1 MAIEKPYYAPDSGG
15 LQGRTH
21 AGVIEQLQTRVKAT
35 QERLEEVEAALN
47 RCREYSAQDME
58 TISRQ
63 RVKIVELEELVQK
76 QKITISNQSKAIT
89 DPKRIR
95 TYQPTIPIPIFPLT
109 PTQRRPTVRS
119 PCSSTPLSA
128 SPYTSS
134 VLTLPPPTFDL
145 SASTPQGKLL
155 SLEEN
160 SKTSLSRKRGDL
172 PMNICSL
179 GSSFDTETLIRVI
192 STRLQ
197 SLFSRTQ
204 TFGHMYTNFPSIQFD
219 SQLNPRVKEYVMNI
233 SDNIHASTLLGNPC
247 TRLCVVA
254 KAINFY
260 LVHHVLQP
268 IVIRGYDAQM
278 DMEIKQIQ
286 KHLTI
291 DSPVVVR
298 HSLLIAMAHH
308 IQAVVNKPKFSE
320 FNKNNTHSYMEKLWM
335 LIGPLTHDPLNQY
348 QVVWVDLHDILTE
361 AQALAID
368 LYSLPFEYS
377 FKFPAVNDIF
387 EPRSMV
393 NCDQFIGGGPQT
405 LKKHNT
411 LVRLGVTP
419 TIRISDNST
428 SPADVRLVCLAKV
441 LLRPPPRR
449 YTQLISEM
457 RAKRDFTFFPYLQV
471 VNASTFMNLTPAK
484 RVTVQVR
491 TLADRRI
498 SLVLPKRCYTSNPA
512 NAATN
517 DNRATRRP
525 EFHDYFVTHL
535 PSSSLHPDPR
545 APVNSFY
552 KLPRSA
558 SVPHT
563 GESSHPPASFQPL
576 VDRET
581 TVVRIPLRSAKHH
594 FGASTSRGTRP
605 ENEDTYQA
613 GVIDIPAFARRPPA
627 SLTIKRSGA
636 HGSPAPRESQGAE
649 TASGDP
655 QVFYFAVFDGHG
667 GNECSTFLQHT
678 LHEYIQ
684 DSAASFELQSSL
696 KKHRDGHYS
705 KDTEPSTGDLPILQ
719 DANSQRIGE
728 LEKHLVRDWRTL
740 VGGYFKRFV
749 PPHFSHIGRGARGEP
764 KALSDLP
771 EGVTIEEVLEYAFLR
786 TDLEFVSAQAAKQGD
801 ELENVG
807 HPLYQDNILYGRDRT
822 PSLHVGGVRR
832 FKGGST
838 ASVALISTPTPTPF
852 WHPSGPSSLL
862 VSHVGD
868 TRILLCSTETGD
880 AIPLTSNHHPAS
892 PIEASRLR
900 RYATTFVTD
909 SFGEERMSGLANTR
923 AFGDVQSKRIGVSA
937 EPELRRIEMA
947 PAEYSF
953 LVLMSDGISGT
964 LSDQEVVDII
974 KEARTPEQGSR
985 DVVNFANEV
994 TKVGDNATCLVVR
1007 LGGWERRLEGGL
1019 GSMGTKESR
1028 EFRRQEAT
1036 DPRRSRR

>member
-1 MAIEKPYYAPDSGG
+1 MAIEKLYYAADPGS
-15 LQGRTH
+15 LQELTR
-21 AGVIEQLQTRVKAT
+21 ADVVKQLQIRVKAT

-47 RCREYSAQDME
+47 RCREYSAQDIE

-63 RVKIVELEELVQK
+63 RVRILDLEDLVRK
-76 QKITISNQSKAIT
+76 QKTTISNQSKAIA
-89 DPKRIR
+89 DPKRVR
-95 TYQPTIPIPIFPLT
+95 MLQSTIPMPIFPLT
-109 PTQRRPTVRS
+109 PTQQRPIVRS
-119 PCSSTPLSA
+119 PSSSTPSSA
-128 SPYTSS
+128 SSYSPS
-134 VLTLPPPTFDL
+134 VHTLPPPAFDL
-145 SASTPQGKLL
+145 PASTPQGKLL
-155 SLEEN
+155 SLGEN
-160 SKTSLSRKRGDL
+160 SKTSLSCKRGSL
-172 PMNICSL
+172 PMSICSL
-179 GSSFDTETLIRVI
+179 GSSFDTETVIRLI

-204 TFGHMYTNFPSIQFD
+204 KFGHMYTNFPSIQFD
-219 SQLNPRVKEYVMNI
+219 SQLNPRVKEYVMSI
-233 SDNIHASTLLGNPC
+233 SNKIHASTLLGNPC
-247 TRLCVVA
+247 TRPCVVA

-260 LVHHVLQP
+260 LVHEILQP
-268 IVIRGYDAQM
+268 TVVKGFDAQV
-278 DMEIKQIQ
+278 DVEINQIQ
-286 KHLTI
+286 EHLTI
-291 DSPVVVR
+291 ETPAVVR
-298 HSLLIAMAHH
+298 HSLLIAIAHH
-308 IQAVVNKPKFSE
+308 IQTVVNKPEFSE
-320 FNKNNTHSYMEKLWM
+320 CNKNNTHSYMEKLWL

-348 QVVWVDLHDILTE
+348 QVVWMDLQDILTE

-377 FKFPAVNDIF
+377 FRFPAVNEIF
-387 EPRSMV
+387 EPGTMV
-393 NCDQFIGGGPQT
+393 NCDQFVGGIPQA
-405 LKKHNT
+405 LRKDNT

-419 TIRISDNST
+419 IISISDNST
-428 SPADVRLVCLAKV
+428 SPADVRLVGLAKV

-457 RAKRDFTFFPYLQV
+457 RAKR
-471 VNASTFMNLTPAK
+471 
-484 RVTVQVR
+484 
-491 TLADRRI
+491 
-498 SLVLPKRCYTSNPA
+498 CYTSNPA
-512 NAATN
+512 NAVAN
-517 DNRATRRP
+517 DNRATKRP

-613 GVIDIPAFARRPPA
+613 GVIDIPAFAKRPPA

-636 HGSPAPRESQGAE
+636 NGIPATRESQGAE

-684 DSAASFELQSSL
+684 DSAATFELQSSL
-696 KKHRDGHYS
+696 KKNRDGHYS

-749 PPHFSHIGRGARGEP
+749 PPHFSHIGKGARGEP

-822 PSLHVGGVRR
+822 PSLHIGGAKR

-852 WHPSGPSSLL
+852 WHPSSPSSLL

-880 AIPLTSNHHPAS
+880 AIPLTSNHHPSS

-964 LSDQEVVDII
+964 LSDQEVVDIV

-994 TKVGDNATCLVVR
+994 TKEGDNATCLVVR

-1019 GSMGTKESR
+1019 GSLGTKESR
-1028 EFRRQEAT
+1028 EWRRQEAT

>member
-1 MAIEKPYYAPDSGG
+1 
-15 LQGRTH
+15 
-21 AGVIEQLQTRVKAT
+21 
-35 QERLEEVEAALN
+35 
-47 RCREYSAQDME
+47 
-58 TISRQ
+58 
-63 RVKIVELEELVQK
+63 
-76 QKITISNQSKAIT
+76 
-89 DPKRIR
+89 
-95 TYQPTIPIPIFPLT
+95 
-109 PTQRRPTVRS
+109 
-119 PCSSTPLSA
+119 
-128 SPYTSS
+128 
-134 VLTLPPPTFDL
+134 
-145 SASTPQGKLL
+145 
-155 SLEEN
+155 
-160 SKTSLSRKRGDL
+160 
-172 PMNICSL
+172 
-179 GSSFDTETLIRVI
+179 
-192 STRLQ
+192 
-197 SLFSRTQ
+197 
-204 TFGHMYTNFPSIQFD
+204 
-219 SQLNPRVKEYVMNI
+219 
-233 SDNIHASTLLGNPC
+233 
-247 TRLCVVA
+247 
-254 KAINFY
+254 
-260 LVHHVLQP
+260 
-268 IVIRGYDAQM
+268 
-278 DMEIKQIQ
+278 
-286 KHLTI
+286 
-291 DSPVVVR
+291 
-298 HSLLIAMAHH
+298 
-308 IQAVVNKPKFSE
+308 
-320 FNKNNTHSYMEKLWM
+320 
-335 LIGPLTHDPLNQY
+335 
-348 QVVWVDLHDILTE
+348 
-361 AQALAID
+361 
-368 LYSLPFEYS
+368 
-377 FKFPAVNDIF
+377 
-387 EPRSMV
+387 
-393 NCDQFIGGGPQT
+393 
-405 LKKHNT
+405 
-411 LVRLGVTP
+411 
-419 TIRISDNST
+419 
-428 SPADVRLVCLAKV
+428 
-441 LLRPPPRR
+441 
-449 YTQLISEM
+449 
-457 RAKRDFTFFPYLQV
+457 
-471 VNASTFMNLTPAK
+471 MNLTPAK

-498 SLVLPKRCYTSNPA
+498 SLILPRRCYTSNPA
-512 NAATN
+512 NAVAN
-517 DNRATRRP
+517 DNRATKRP

-613 GVIDIPAFARRPPA
+613 GVIDIPAFAKRPPA

-636 HGSPAPRESQGAE
+636 NGIPATRESQGAE

-684 DSAASFELQSSL
+684 DSAATFELQSSL
-696 KKHRDGHYS
+696 KKNRDGHYS

-749 PPHFSHIGRGARGEP
+749 PPHFSHIGKGARGEP

-822 PSLHVGGVRR
+822 PSLHIGGAKR

-852 WHPSGPSSLL
+852 WHPSSPSSLL

-880 AIPLTSNHHPAS
+880 AIPLTSNHHPSS

-964 LSDQEVVDII
+964 LSDQEVVDIV

-994 TKVGDNATCLVVR
+994 TKEGDNATCLVVR

-1019 GSMGTKESR
+1019 GSLGTKESR
-1028 EFRRQEAT
+1028 EWRRQEAT